1 MNKVLIAF
9 IILWTLILIRA
20 FRRGFIRSFLSFIAF
35 IVLTGGLYFLVPLTN
50 SVMAES
56 ENVQVWAQERCSDY
70 IRSKTEKEREKA
82 AESLEEGENADS
94 LTAAAGLFLW
104 QIAGSDAVVDAA
116 AEKLSPVL
124 IWVVSFIITALI
136 LMAAVIVFS
145 ILVRHRIRKMHFRG
159 ADRALG
165 LIPGILKCLL
175 LAWIVLLIIKAVNI
189 FGIASEL
196 GEDIDSS
203 LLLTFL
209 YQKNPLFGL
218 LNKVLQAFLTAG

>member
-20 FRRGFIRSFLSFIAF
+20 FRRGFIRSLLSFVTF
-35 IVLTGGLYFLVPLTN
+35 IVLVGGLYFLVPLTN
-50 SVMAES
+50 SVIAES

-136 LMAAVIVFS
+136 LTAAVIVFS
-145 ILVRHRIRKMHFRG
+145 ILVRHRIKKMHFRG

-165 LIPGILKCLL
+165 LIPGILKGLL
-175 LAWIVLLIIKAVNI
+175 LAWIVLLVIKAVNI

-196 GEDIDSS
+196 GEDIDSN

>member
-20 FRRGFIRSFLSFIAF
+20 FRRGFIRSLLSFATF
-35 IVLTGGLYFLVPLTN
+35 LVLVGGLYFLVPLTN

-116 AEKLSPVL
+116 TEKLSPVL

-136 LMAAVIVFS
+136 LTATVIVFS
-145 ILVRHRIRKMHFRG
+145 ILVRHRIKKMHFRG

-175 LAWIVLLIIKAVNI
+175 LAWIVLLVIKAVNI